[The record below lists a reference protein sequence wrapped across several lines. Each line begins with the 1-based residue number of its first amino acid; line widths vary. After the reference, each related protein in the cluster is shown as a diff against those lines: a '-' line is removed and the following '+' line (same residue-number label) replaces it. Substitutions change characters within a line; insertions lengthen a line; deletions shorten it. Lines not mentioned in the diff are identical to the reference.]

1 MPFPRSRVR
10 LVQAVV
16 LAALAAAAPR
26 PAAAAAPTPLPCG
39 TGVHESEATGFV
51 LFPQGGMFCPLV
63 ADPKYPRSF
72 VSMVRGEFPRVTG
85 AKNVGSI
92 GVGDSVSFFRLG
104 AGDPGDGFQL
114 ALDAAVFAQFDLGT
128 PSADL
133 LNADY
138 QVGVPLTFRVGG
150 FSARARVYHQS
161 SHLGDELLAHAK
173 TEITNAGLS
182 YEAASMILSAE
193 VGPLRVYAG
202 GDYLF
207 HRTPS
212 TLEAYVAQ
220 AGTELRLGPPR
231 GAHFIA
237 ALDVKA
243 SQQRDW
249 KPAYSVRSGVEIA
262 HWTSPDHPPRVWSI
276 VGEYYQG
283 PSPYGQFFLDETRF
297 YGFGFQFQLP
307 R

>member
-1 MPFPRSRVR
+1 MPSTRPPCR
-10 LVQAVV
+10 LALALV
-16 LAALAAAAPR
+16 LALGAATPSPAAALAP
-26 PAAAAAPTPLPCG
+26 PPLRCG
-39 TGVHESEATGFV
+39 TGVHGAEATGFV
-51 LFPQGGMFCPLV
+51 GFPQGGVFCPLL
-63 ADPKYPRSF
+63 ADPKAPRSF
-72 VSMVRGEFPRVTG
+72 LSSLRGEFPRVTH
-85 AKNVGSI
+85 ARNVASI
-92 GVGDSVSFFRLG
+92 GVGDSVSFFRFNP
-104 AGDPGDGFQL
+104 GDPGDGVQL

-128 PSADL
+128 RSADL

-138 QVGVPLTFRVGG
+138 QVGFPLTFRVGS
-150 FSARARVYHQS
+150 FSGRVRVYHQS
-161 SHLGDELLAHAK
+161 SHLGDELLAHAT
-173 TEITNAGLS
+173 TEITNEGLS
-182 YEAASMILSAE
+182 YEAVASILSAE
-193 VGPLRVYAG
+193 LGPLRLYAG

-220 AGTELRLGPPR
+220 AGTELRFGPVRGPR
-231 GAHFIA
+231 FVA

-276 VGEYYQG
+276 VGEYYDG

-297 YGFGFQFQLP
+297 YGLGFHFQL
-307 R
+307 

>member
-1 MPFPRSRVR
+1 MPIPRSVR
-10 LVQAVV
+10 R
-16 LAALAAAAPR
+16 LAAALTLV
-26 PAAAAAPTPLPCG
+26 AAAPAGAEDAFLLRCG
-39 TGVHESEATGFV
+39 TGIHAGEASGWV
-51 LFPQGGMFCPLV
+51 LFPQGGVFCPLV
-63 ADPKYPRSF
+63 ADPKQTRSF
-72 VSMVRGEFPRVTG
+72 ASYLRGEFPRVTG

-92 GVGDSVSFFRLG
+92 GVGDAVSFFRFG
-104 AGDPGDGFQL
+104 AGDPGDGLQL
-114 ALDAAVFAQFDLGT
+114 GLDAAVFAQFDLGT

-138 QVGVPLTFRVGG
+138 QVGLPLTFRVGS
-150 FSARARVYHQS
+150 FSGRARVYHQS

-173 TEITNAGLS
+173 TEITNEGLS
-182 YEAASMILSAE
+182 YEAVSMILSAE
-193 VGPLRVYAG
+193 VGPLRIYAG

-212 TLEAYVAQ
+212 TLEPYVAQ
-220 AGTELRLGPPR
+220 AGTELRLGPAR
-231 GAHFIA
+231 GVHFIA

-243 SQQRDW
+243 SQQRDY

-262 HWTSPDHPPRVWSI
+262 HWTSPDHPPRVWS
-276 VGEYYQG
+276 VVAEYYRG